1 MTSFSGNALYQT
13 DICREMCVD
22 CVSRGQHLDQVD
34 PAGQDSMVDRLMQ
47 ADLEAKRVTEIG
59 RCYPLKERSTGEGG
73 QEKRIQPSYLS
84 EYHLES
90 KSAKHP

>member
-1 MTSFSGNALYQT
+1 M
-13 DICREMCVD
+13 
-22 CVSRGQHLDQVD
+22 D

-73 QEKRIQPSYLS
+73 
-84 EYHLES
+84 
-90 KSAKHP
+90 